1 MRRPACLGGGC
12 AVAQIIGKIPV
23 GLQGRLLRNGPNPQI
38 VPKPHEYHWFDG
50 DGMVHAVR
58 FGPRGDVGYS
68 SQYVRTTGWREE
80 HFLRRILFR
89 GLGQPTGLEH
99 LRVMAM
105 NMLRLRNRDTPLWN
119 GCKNTA
125 NNNLVVHGGRL
136 LALWE
141 AGYPYELD
149 PALLSTKGV
158 QLFGGALESSF
169 TAHPKTD
176 ATTGELMYYGYNL
189 THQAGSL
196 CCCSLL
202 HCGTSLL
209 CPPFP
214 SPFPCATFSLL
225 IPLSS
230 SVAFPNS
237 PSPSGCCP
245 LLLLRAVCSGSWH
258 PSSIPAV
265 QPHLQYGVVGRD
277 GAIVH
282 KADIRLP
289 HPVMMH
295 DFGITERHTLF
306 LDFPIRFQMDKILET
321 RGQCKAFFY
330 DENKVPRIGLMPR
343 HGTEADLQWFEV
355 GKGFVMHVLNAY
367 EEEDAVLGGTTVV
380 LRGFRFDAFSA
391 LGMVELAP
399 HLQPHEVCRLHE
411 WRLHLPSGTSTERCL
426 SPLCSDFPALNPAY
440 VGRKNRYGY
449 SARYAAQ
456 PGPGNAMPVF
466 NGLLKHDLELG
477 TMEEHNF
484 GAGRYSGE
492 PIFVPRP
499 QLTMSAAAAAEDDGW
514 LLVHVHDESAGSHGS
529 SEVLVLDAG
538 AGFKGPP
545 LARIIMPRRV
555 PYGFHGIF
563 AAASTS
569 D

>member
-1 MRRPACLGGGC
+1 MSLLGLLLDL
-12 AVAQIIGKIPV
+12 IIGKIPV
-23 GLQGRLLRNGPNPQI
+23 GLQGRLLRNGPNPQF

-58 FGPRGDVGYS
+58 FGPHGDVGYS
-68 SQYVRTTGWREE
+68 SRYVRTTGWREE

-105 NMLRLRNRDTPLWN
+105 NALRLRNRDTPLWN

-125 NNNLVVHGGRL
+125 NNNLVAHGGRL

-149 PALLSTKGV
+149 PALLSTK
-158 QLFGGALESSF
+158 
-169 TAHPKTD
+169 
-176 ATTGELMYYGYNL
+176 
-189 THQAGSL
+189 
-196 CCCSLL
+196 
-202 HCGTSLL
+202 
-209 CPPFP
+209 
-214 SPFPCATFSLL
+214 
-225 IPLSS
+225 
-230 SVAFPNS
+230 
-237 PSPSGCCP
+237 
-245 LLLLRAVCSGSWH
+245 
-258 PSSIPAV
+258 
-265 QPHLQYGVVGRD
+265 PHLQYGVVGRD

-367 EEEDAVLGGTTVV
+367 EEEDAALGGTTVV
-380 LRGFRFDAFSA
+380 MRGFRFDAFSA

-466 NGLLKHDLELG
+466 NGLLKHDLESG

-484 GAGRYSGE
+484 GAGRYGGE

-499 QLTMSAAAAAEDDGW
+499 QPATSTATAAEDDGW
-514 LLVHVHDESAGSHGS
+514 LLVHIHDEAAGSHGS

-538 AGFKGPP
+538 AGFVGPP
-545 LARIIMPRRV
+545 LARVIMPRRI

-563 AAASTS
+563 AASTAF